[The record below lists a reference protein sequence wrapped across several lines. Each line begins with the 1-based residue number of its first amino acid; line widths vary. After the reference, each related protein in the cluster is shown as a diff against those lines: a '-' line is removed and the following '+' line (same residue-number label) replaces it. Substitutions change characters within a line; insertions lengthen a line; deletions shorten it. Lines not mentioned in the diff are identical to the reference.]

1 MLKSNSWYFLLLLAF
16 LCALLLGQQ
25 NWIDCMLQGAL
36 RETQASGINLLSL
49 LGWSE
54 LRELRF
60 IAFPCVQAKTWFHI
74 WFHHATSIFNPF
86 DIFWHFFTQVD
97 GLDFPMVVFSSFFIF
112 DFSWTFRPGG
122 AGLGFPTHS
131 WHWLLTPQKSYGLR
145 RILRLSWK
153 GQYDEYG
160 FGFQDVSGTFT
171 IFILIFIL
179 IMFFTDDIATI
190 SYSMY
195 SNIGNIVL
203 IQSSFLLFS
212 RTCCADTCCQM
223 G

>member
-1 MLKSNSWYFLLLLAF
+1 MSGMECLSRPATVSWYFFLLLAF

-145 RILRLSWK
+145 RNAVIILRLSWK
-153 GQYDEYG
+153 GQYDQYG
-160 FGFQDVSGTFT
+160 LGFR
-171 IFILIFIL
+171 
-179 IMFFTDDIATI
+179 MFQA
-190 SYSMY
+190 
-195 SNIGNIVL
+195 L
-203 IQSSFLLFS
+203 LQSSFWSSFWSCSLPMISQRYRIACIAIL
-212 RTCCADTCCQM
+212 AILY
-223 G
+223 